1 MSSLAD
7 LSEVIGFFSYSREDD
22 EAFKGTLSALRDAI
36 QRELG
41 ARLGRSKKSF
51 RLWQDQ
57 EAIALGKL
65 WESEIKTAIE
75 QSVFFIPII
84 TPRSVNSKYCKFEFD
99 AFIARECALGRSDL
113 IFPIL
118 YIAVPAL
125 DNDVEWR
132 NNPVLSAI
140 ASRQYVDWRPFRH
153 LDIHS
158 TPMCEATERF
168 CSNIVDAVNR
178 TWLSP
183 GDRNQQEKAEVPQRV
198 EAEPHRHEVASKL
211 RTDQETAEA
220 IQPRVEKVGSGLLA
234 DRSQMEVK
242 VQPSFK
248 EERNYRSYKIEKP
261 DVSLKHEW
269 RPRRAFVLGGA
280 AIGACGLVASAV
292 MVFLTRHL
300 TNDKRLELGAAY
312 TNHLLEVRDA
322 KRILQHLG
330 YYTGPITN
338 DPDDAYFQAVA
349 NFQHDKN
356 ITQDGLVGGETYGK
370 FREAWPEYFGNKP
383 ASP

>member
-1 MSSLAD
+1 MSSLAE

-41 ARLGRSKKSF
+41 AQLGRSKKNF
-51 RLWQDQ
+51 RLWQDR

-65 WESEIKTAIE
+65 WESEIKTAVE

-99 AFIARECALGRSDL
+99 AFTARERALGRSDL

-118 YIAVPAL
+118 YISVPAL
-125 DNDVEWR
+125 DNDVERR

-158 TPMCEATERF
+158 TAAREATERF
-168 CSNIVDAVNR
+168 CSNIVDAVNW
-178 TWLSP
+178 TWLPP
-183 GDRNQQEKAEVPQRV
+183 GERKQQNKPEVPQRV
-198 EAEPHRHEVASKL
+198 EVEPHHHQAAMKP
-211 RTDQETAEA
+211 RTEETAGA
-220 IQPRVEKVGSGLLA
+220 QYSSVQPRLEKHSYKVEKS
-234 DRSQMEVK
+234 
-242 VQPSFK
+242 
-248 EERNYRSYKIEKP
+248 
-261 DVSLKHEW
+261 DVSLKHDW

-292 MVFLTRHL
+292 MMFLTRQPS
-300 TNDKRLELGAAY
+300 NNKRLELGAAY

-330 YYTGPITN
+330 YYTGPINN

-356 ITQDGLVGGETYGK
+356 ITQDGLVGGETFGK

-383 ASP
+383 QSP